1 MATHTNETGENLII
15 FRIIFRKERRD
26 LFTGIYRI
34 KADWDSNSGLV
45 LKPNKAC
52 KTITDNLTPDPSEAP
67 RLSTNLSSQESLK
80 KTSRIVFV
88 D

>member
-1 MATHTNETGENLII
+1 METNIVCGMVHFYYMATHTNETGENLII

-45 LKPNKAC
+45 FETKQGLQNYH
-52 KTITDNLTPDPSEAP
+52 
-67 RLSTNLSSQESLK
+67 
-80 KTSRIVFV
+80 
-88 D
+88 